1 MTPEDIV
8 TIITDK
14 MIPYQDDRLML
25 DFSTDNMYSL
35 HMAKLVT
42 WHRCYTRFWKQSMLL
57 CDNRWPDF
65 INSYAPDMIGSTG
78 KAEPGFLRAVTGRTI
93 SFLKGIQLGR
103 KIWNLDHAIWTLQ
116 GRHRDMVQFAD
127 YIYSIPNERKDK
139 SWTMY
144 KDGEWTASG
153 VEPRV
158 VDRQKFEE
166 FKTTFYELQGWDPAT
181 GYPRR
186 STLSLWDWGMLPMN
200 WKIMAGW
207 GRDNSSRLIN
217 PG

>member
-1 MTPEDIV
+1 
-8 TIITDK
+8 
-14 MIPYQDDRLML
+14 
-25 DFSTDNMYSL
+25 
-35 HMAKLVT
+35 
-42 WHRCYTRFWKQSMLL
+42 
-57 CDNRWPDF
+57 
-65 INSYAPDMIGSTG
+65 
-78 KAEPGFLRAVTGRTI
+78 
-93 SFLKGIQLGR
+93 
-103 KIWNLDHAIWTLQ
+103 
-116 GRHRDMVQFAD
+116 MVQFAD

-186 STLSLWDWGMLPMN
+186 STLDSLGLGYVADELE
-200 WKIMAGW
+200 
-207 GRDNSSRLIN
+207 DNDTL
-217 PG
+217 GEG

>member
-1 MTPEDIV
+1 MV
-8 TIITDK
+8 
-14 MIPYQDDRLML
+14 PYQNDPLML
-25 DFSTDNMYSL
+25 DYSTDNMYSL
-35 HMAKLVT
+35 HMARLVS
-42 WHRCYTRFWKQSMLL
+42 WHRYYTRFWKQSMLL

-65 INSYAPDMIGSTG
+65 VNSYAPDMIGSTG
-78 KAEPGFLRAVTGRTI
+78 KAEPGFVRAVTGRTI
-93 SFLKGIQLGR
+93 SFLKGIQLGK

-186 STLSLWDWGMLPMN
+186 STLDSLGLGYVADELE
-200 WKIMAGW
+200 
-207 GRDNSSRLIN
+207 DNDTL
-217 PG
+217 GQG